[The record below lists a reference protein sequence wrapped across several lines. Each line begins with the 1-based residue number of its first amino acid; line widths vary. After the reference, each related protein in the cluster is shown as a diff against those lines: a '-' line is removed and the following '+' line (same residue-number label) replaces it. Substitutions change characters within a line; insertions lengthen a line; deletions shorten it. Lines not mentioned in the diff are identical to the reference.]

1 MHCNLWINATFKIN
15 ASELAFVFKVGA
27 SELTPTP

>member
-1 MHCNLWINATFKIN
+1 VPAKLFEFKIN

-27 SELTPTP
+27 SELAPTP